1 MIAYYI
7 IEAKKRS
14 DYMSAQSVV
23 GLIFIIIGIVISL
36 IGIFLTTPTKDFLTS
51 VLITTVGFIFIIAGG
66 AILKARFGK
75 WVNK

>member
-1 MIAYYI
+1 
-7 IEAKKRS
+7 
-14 DYMSAQSVV
+14 MSAQSVV
-23 GLIFIIIGIVISL
+23 GLILIVIGIIISL

-51 VLITTVGFIFIIAGG
+51 VLITTVGFIFIIVGG